1 MSIIVSNTG
10 NKLVNTIASRN
21 NLKKFK
27 GMRVRVED
35 ATGDPNLGSGSAEYI
50 WNGLT
55 WDTIWSSAKTTE
67 WDDKPELD
75 ELGFV
80 KLVDGSVKYENA
92 NIGVY
97 ALDVTRNT
105 GAIDLEECQIAVIDA
120 TVNRTITFINPPA
133 SDKAVT
139 VIIKLK
145 GTGGV
150 ITWPAYIKWHNGT
163 EPTLGTDY
171 SVVTLLWDGEEWIGA
186 QSMRN

>member
-27 GMRVRVED
+27 GMRVLVED
-35 ATGDPNLGSGSAEYI
+35 ATGDPNLGAGSAEYI

-55 WDTIWSSAKTTE
+55 WDTIWSSVKTTE
-67 WDDKPELD
+67 WDGKPELD

-80 KLVDGSVKYENA
+80 KLVDGGVKYENA

-97 ALDVTRNT
+97 SLDVTHNT
-105 GAIDLEECQIAVIDA
+105 GVIDLEESQIAIIDA
-120 TVNRTITFINPPA
+120 TVNRTISFTNPPA

-139 VIIKLK
+139 VVIKLK

-150 ITWPAYIKWHNGT
+150 ITWPAYIKWHNDT

-171 SVVTLLWDGEEWIGA
+171 SIVTLLWDGEEWIGV

>member
-35 ATGDPNLGSGSAEYI
+35 ATGDSNLGGGSAEYI

-80 KLVDGSVKYENA
+80 KLVDGKVKYENA

-105 GAIDLEECQIAVIDA
+105 GAIDLEESQIAVIDA
-120 TVNRTITFINPPA
+120 TVNRTISFVNPPA
-133 SDKAVT
+133 ADKAVT

-150 ITWPAYIKWHNGT
+150 ITWPSYIKWHNDT
-163 EPTLGTDY
+163 EPTLGSDY
-171 SVVTLLWDGEEWIGA
+171 SVVTLLWDGEEWIGV